1 MNARYFMLNFISN
14 WVDDDFCDMIKKLND
29 AYDKLVSEGGSSRVL
44 RIIVNDK
51 IAYHT
56 YVIQEAYNLDL

>member
-29 AYDKLVSEGGSSRVL
+29 AYDKLVSEGGSPRVL
-44 RIIVNDK
+44 RVIVNDK

>member
-29 AYDKLVSEGGSSRVL
+29 AYDKLVSEGGSPRVL